1 VRGRHT
7 IDRVPETDKV
17 PIATATDVERV
28 FSQGRII
35 LSHIRN
41 GLSAQSVRA
50 LICLGGWS
58 LAGLVRDEDIY
69 ATTKQAADETEEQ
82 ELPDGWD
89 SVRDVVPV

>member
-1 VRGRHT
+1 M
-7 IDRVPETDKV
+7 RVTKPLIVCQKTDKV
-17 PIATATDVERV
+17 LIATSTDVERV

-41 GLSAQSVRA
+41 SLSAQSIRA

-58 LAGLVRDEDIY
+58 LAGLVKDDDVY
-69 ATTKQAADETEEQ
+69 AATKEPADETEEQ

-89 SVRDVVPV
+89 SVH